1 MTLAKVTQENVHI
14 FIPLKVAKVTE
25 LVSKNNNIS
34 WKEALL
40 EFYNSTT
47 YNVLEKE
54 DTKLWYEGVSYLY
67 MGLCMEKRGEKFDL

>member
-25 LVSKNNNIS
+25 LVAKNNNIG

-40 EFYNSTT
+40 EVYNSRT

-67 MGLCMEKRGEKFDL
+67 MGLELEKNGEKFDV